1 MKMRLM
7 QKKISSSG
15 IARLSSHFI
24 SRSFINQNES
34 HPMLARNVVNYFH
47 LRQTGRGCRGR
58 RGKEG
63 TDEEPGNPF

>member
-34 HPMLARNVVNYFH
+34 HPDDRAFDCAV
-47 LRQTGRGCRGR
+47 
-58 RGKEG
+58 G
-63 TDEEPGNPF
+63 TQLID

>member
-34 HPMLARNVVNYFH
+34 HPCPCDRDISSALA
-47 LRQTGRGCRGR
+47 GGA
-58 RGKEG
+58 
-63 TDEEPGNPF
+63 